1 MFKIILIRLK
11 TNSFANLFLIGCPSQ
26 SKGLNSSWVGLVDN
40 RRLYP
45 LPQMDMSEPRMGK
58 NWTSWSLTCVSLL
71 FLAELGDYSEAEH
84 SPGYLS
90 EYSFIPNPPQDFHKE
105 VAKHHQQHRYAETR
119 YNTPVI
125 WYSFLHV
132 EAENRKLVLYVDFQH
147 LHRHTVYYGPRLR
160 AWFPC
165 N

>member
-1 MFKIILIRLK
+1 MFKIILIRLE

-71 FLAELGDYSEAEH
+71 FLAELGDYSEAQH

-105 VAKHHQQHRYAETR
+105 VAKHHQQHRYAETP
-119 YNTPVI
+119 YDTCDLVQLPACGGGKSKIGSLCWFSAPTPSYCI
-125 WYSFLHV
+125 
-132 EAENRKLVLYVDFQH
+132 
-147 LHRHTVYYGPRLR
+147 LR
-160 AWFPC
+160 ATTKGVVPV
-165 N
+165 